1 MTRPL
6 PKAITELPAAEEADL
21 ERRSGD
27 MADAERQI
35 EIMRRGTG
43 KRHDAPREPPR

>member
-1 MTRPL
+1 MARTP
-6 PKAITELPAAEEADL
+6 PKGNTELPATEEAAL

-35 EIMRRGTG
+35 EIMRRAALP
-43 KRHDAPREPPR
+43 KPEK

>member
-6 PKAITELPAAEEADL
+6 PKAIAELPAAEQADL
-21 ERRSGD
+21 ERRCGD
-27 MADAERQI
+27 MADTERQI
-35 EIMRRGTG
+35 EIMRRGVG